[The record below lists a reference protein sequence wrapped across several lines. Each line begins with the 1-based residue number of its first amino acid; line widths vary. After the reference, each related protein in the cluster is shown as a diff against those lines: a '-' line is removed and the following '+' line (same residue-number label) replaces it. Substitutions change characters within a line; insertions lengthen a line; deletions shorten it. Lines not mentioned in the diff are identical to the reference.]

1 MGACREGRGGE
12 DEKSV
17 CVHLF
22 GAIVCSCQWC
32 ARLLKF
38 CRARMCFASAMQPPG
53 RCICLLVF
61 ICVWMLAE
69 RSDGGDNWARCL
81 PSEEGCDEI
90 VSSAIE
96 SAGEGSSNQLL
107 RQEHA
112 AVLAKA
118 AQDSAGFLAEM
129 LKESQVTPT
138 C

>member
-1 MGACREGRGGE
+1 MRREC
-12 DEKSV
+12 V
-17 CVHLF
+17 CIYL
-22 GAIVCSCQWC
+22 APLC
-32 ARLLKF
+32 APANGVPGVFKF
-38 CRARMCFASAMQPPG
+38 CRARMCFASAVHPLG
-53 RCICLLVF
+53 RCTCLLVF
-61 ICVWMLAE
+61 MCVWMLAE

-107 RQEHA
+107 REEHA

-129 LKESQVTPT
+129 LKESQVTPA

>member
-1 MGACREGRGGE
+1 M
-12 DEKSV
+12 V
-17 CVHLF
+17 CQAFSSFVVHGCALR
-22 GAIVCSCQWC
+22 ALCSLQVDAFVSWS
-32 ARLLKF
+32 L
-38 CRARMCFASAMQPPG
+38 
-53 RCICLLVF
+53 
-61 ICVWMLAE
+61 CVWMLAE

-107 RQEHA
+107 REEHA